1 MTDDI
6 KLEWTVHPLKANW
19 KVSIALIAF
28 LIAIN
33 ITIYFSFEG
42 ITFLFLSVV
51 FLFGSLSSYFLPTT
65 YILNNEGITVKSIFR
80 KSTRNW
86 NYFKSYYPER
96 KGVFLSPFPQPSRLE
111 NFRGLFVRFNNN
123 RTEVM
128 EFIKQMLNSEKDNI

>member
-19 KVSIALIAF
+19 KVSIGLIAF

-33 ITIYFSFEG
+33 TAVYFSFDSL
-42 ITFLFLSVV
+42 TFLFLSIV
-51 FLFGSLSSYFLPTT
+51 FLFGSLSSFFLPTT
-65 YILNNEGITVKSIFR
+65 YILNNEGITVKSVFR

-86 NYFKSYYPER
+86 SYFKSYYSER

-111 NFRGLFVRFNNN
+111 NFRGLFIRFNNN
-123 RTEVM
+123 KAEVV
-128 EFIKQMLNSEKDNI
+128 EFIKQRLNSKRDNI